1 MLQTSHRVRDFP
13 GRARAA
19 LGFSVLEGSLYAV
32 MVGVAESYLGAFAV
46 ELHYGPREQGL
57 LATVPLVCGAICQLF
72 SPGLC
77 GRLGSRKRVALVGAI
92 GQTLSM
98 AALLLIALFRDTSFP
113 ALLAARV
120 GFWVSGG
127 VLAPAWNAWMA
138 DLTAHTDR
146 ARYFARRSAIN
157 QLALLLAFCGAGWA
171 LWRAGLH
178 VLPCF
183 TVLFWIAFM
192 ARFAS
197 VGVLAL
203 QADVQQMELQ
213 QPDVT
218 QVSAAQAGAP
228 PAEVDAQS
236 SPCAASLPLCARLQ
250 MALETAQFRVALYLA
265 LLAFGTQIAAPFFT
279 PYMLQ
284 DLKLDYKTYAGLAA
298 LSILAKGLT
307 FPLCHRTA
315 RRLGLETVLRWGG
328 VGVALI
334 PLVWACSSSLPT
346 LLFAHTLGGVVWAAV
361 EYASF
366 QLLMESAPRELTAEF
381 FSLSSAFTG
390 VAQVAGALAG
400 GFLLANLHA
409 GYGSI
414 FLISGLLRI
423 VPLALLF
430 AVVMP
435 QHWPSQLRWLL
446 TRLRAI
452 ELSPAP
458 NAARLLLSASELPR
472 AMGTR
477 STNPPPAL

>member
-1 MLQTSHRVRDFP
+1 LLQTSHRVRDYP

-57 LATVPLVCGAICQLF
+57 LATVPLVCGAVCQLF
-72 SPGLC
+72 SPSLC
-77 GRLGSRKRVALVGAI
+77 ARLGSRKRVALLGAL

-98 AALLLIALFRDTSFP
+98 AALLLIALFQDTSFP

-138 DLTAHTDR
+138 DLTADTDR
-146 ARYFARRSAIN
+146 PRYFARRAAIN

-183 TVLFWIAFM
+183 TVLFGLAFM
-192 ARFAS
+192 ARLAS

-203 QADVQQMELQ
+203 QADVRQGEL
-213 QPDVT
+213 PPEVER
-218 QVSAAQAGAP
+218 AAAA
-228 PAEVDAQS
+228 PAEVQPQG
-236 SPCAASLPLCARLQ
+236 SPCAASLQVWVRLR

-279 PYMLQ
+279 PYMLE

-307 FPLCHRTA
+307 FPLCHRAA
-315 RRLGLETVLRWGG
+315 RHLGLESVLRWGG
-328 VGVALI
+328 AGVALI

-390 VAQVAGALAG
+390 VAQVAGALTG

-409 GYGSI
+409 GYASI
-414 FLISGLLRI
+414 FAISGLLRI

-430 AVVMP
+430 AVVVP
-435 QHWPSQLRWLL
+435 QRWPSQLRWLL

-458 NAARLLLSASELPR
+458 SAARLLLSASELPR